1 MFPDDRFWNLGYPT
15 GSPVARCE
23 LVCWKKLKRFGL
35 QSAKLGFKAL
45 LRCACIL
52 AGVAPNKRPRQKCH
66 ITLGS
71 GVPPASCRRGGRG
84 GIMSGQKRTQRHP
97 QSCFF
102 SPSFSPF
109 FFSFFFPRPFAV
121 CAWRALSRGKRALQ
135 RCRARET
142 GGKEQ
147 KTRDE
152 GGNPG
157 DNVKYFISP
166 VAALPRS
173 PSPLFEPSRICFCS
187 RGLKWE
193 QCK

>member
-66 ITLGS
+66 ITLGA

-84 GIMSGQKRTQRHP
+84 GIMSGQKRAQRHP

-109 FFSFFFPRPFAV
+109 FFFFFFLAPLPCVRGVRSLGGSTRCSGAEPAKPGG
-121 CAWRALSRGKRALQ
+121 RSRRLEMK
-135 RCRARET
+135 
-142 GGKEQ
+142 GG
-147 KTRDE
+147 T
-152 GGNPG
+152 
-157 DNVKYFISP
+157 P
-166 VAALPRS
+166 V
-173 PSPLFEPSRICFCS
+173 IM
-187 RGLKWE
+187 
-193 QCK
+193 